1 MEKVT
6 QLITRLQQICTTL
19 GETAMSQN
27 AVLWNKLSTIVVVGG
42 QSSGKSSVLEAVV
55 GRDFLPRGTGIVTRR
70 PLVLQLVKEDDPNA
84 QEWGVFGHNPD
95 KRWFNFEEIRGEIE
109 VETERHLQKHGNG
122 RVVSPDPI
130 YLTVH
135 SPHVP
140 NLTMVD
146 MPGLTKVP
154 IDGQPASI
162 VQELEDMARMYV
174 KGENA
179 IILAVTPANA
189 DLATSDALR
198 MAREVDPTGERTIG
212 VLTKVDIMDRGTD
225 CRDVLMGRSLR
236 LRHGWVAVVN
246 RGQADINSKVSMK
259 EARAREREFFSSTP
273 AYADL
278 TNIGTGYLADKLSNH
293 LINEIMKNL
302 PSISQYIDQNI
313 SRLEKELKAL
323 GGDLNYGR
331 GSMLHLILTLCHKL
345 EKAFAKLVDGGR
357 DGGERILDVFE
368 IKLKD
373 AIQKLPFQK
382 ILTLKN
388 VQNVV
393 NEADGYQPH
402 IIAPENG
409 YRRLIE
415 DGLALLR
422 DPAFQAI
429 EQVHQ
434 ILKNIVT
441 MAINHPDCRDLAR
454 FFNLKAEMVANAAGT
469 LDKLRKEADLMVRT
483 LVDMEASYLSASFFR
498 EIVAAESYAYDPSR
512 PKPAFVTLNGELL
525 FEKRYDTLPPSDA
538 HLQRIAD
545 HVSAYLQIVRSQ
557 LLATVP
563 KAIVHCMVM
572 PSKES
577 LLAEFQED
585 VAGKEEPQLRRLI
598 NESEEIAEQR
608 DGIKKRLTL
617 LLRAAKEIAAFM

>member
-1 MEKVT
+1 
-6 QLITRLQQICTTL
+6 
-19 GETAMSQN
+19 MSDGN
-27 AVLWNKLSTIVVVGG
+27 LLWNKLSTIVVIGG

-70 PLVLQLVKEDDPNA
+70 PLVLQLVKIDKNE
-84 QEWGVFGHNPD
+84 EWGEFPHAPD
-95 KRWFNFEEIRGEIE
+95 KKFYNFDEVRDEISEE
-109 VETERHLQKHGNG
+109 TDRHLKRFSN
-122 RVVSPDPI
+122 RVVSGDPI
-130 YLTVH
+130 YLTVY
-135 SPHVP
+135 SPNVP
-140 NLTMVD
+140 NLSLVD

-162 VQELEDMARMYV
+162 VQELEDMARQYI

-198 MAREVDPTGERTIG
+198 MAREVDPSGERTIG

-225 CRDVLMGRSLR
+225 CRDVLLGKSLK

-246 RGQADINSKVSMK
+246 RGQADINNKVTMQMT
-259 EARAREREFFSSTP
+259 RQREDDFFNSVG

-278 TNIGTGYLADKLSNH
+278 PNRGTNYLTEKLSTH
-293 LINEIMKNL
+293 LVNEIMRNL
-302 PSISQYIDQNI
+302 PSISQYIDTNI
-313 SRLEKELKAL
+313 ARLEKELKSM
-323 GGDLNYGR
+323 GGDVKVGR
-331 GSMLHLILTLCHKL
+331 GSMMHLVLTLCHKL
-345 EKAFAKLVDGGR
+345 ERAYCKTVDGGR

-415 DGLALLR
+415 DGLSLLR

-434 ILKNIVT
+434 ILKQIVA
-441 MAINHPDCRDLAR
+441 MAVNHPDCRDLLR
-454 FFNLKAEMVANAAGT
+454 FFNLKAEILANSSAT
-469 LDKLRKEADLMVRT
+469 LEKLRKDADMMVRT

-512 PKPAFVTLNGELL
+512 PKPAFVTLTGELL
-525 FEKRYDTLPPSDA
+525 FERRYDTLPPNDA

-563 KAIVHCMVM
+563 KAIVHCMIL
-572 PSKES
+572 PSKEN
-577 LLAEFQED
+577 LLAEFQEE

-598 NESEEIAEQR
+598 NESEEIAGQR
-608 DGIKKRLTL
+608 EGIKKRLVL
-617 LLRAAKEIAAFM
+617 LQRAAKEIAAFM

>member
-1 MEKVT
+1 MERVVGLVNK
-6 QLITRLQQICTTL
+6 LQQICSSL
-19 GETAMSQN
+19 GETALSEN
-27 AVLWNKLSTIVVVGG
+27 AVLWNKLTTIVVVGG

-70 PLVLQLVKEDDPNA
+70 PLVLQLVKVDDPNA
-84 QEWGVFGHNPD
+84 IDYGEFTHTGT
-95 KRWFNFEEIRGEIE
+95 KRWTDFEAIRGEIE
-109 VETERHLQKHGNG
+109 EETDRHIKKLGGK
-122 RVVSPDPI
+122 VVSPDPI
-130 YLTVH
+130 YLTVY
-135 SPHVP
+135 SKNVP

-154 IDGQPASI
+154 IDGQPPSI
-162 VQELEDMARMYV
+162 VQDLDDMARQYI
-174 KGENA
+174 KSESA

-198 MAREVDPTGERTIG
+198 MAREVDPSGERTIG
-212 VLTKVDIMDRGTD
+212 VLTKIDIMDRGTD
-225 CRDVLMGRSLR
+225 CRDVLLGKTLK

-259 EARAREREFFSSTP
+259 DARAREKEFFHSQP

-278 TNIGTGYLADKLSNH
+278 SNTGTTYLAEKLSTH

-302 PSISQYIDQNI
+302 PSISSYIDQNI
-313 SRLEKELKAL
+313 VKLEKDLKAL

-331 GSMLHLILTLCHKL
+331 GSMLHLILKLCRKV
-345 EKAFAKLVDGGR
+345 EEAFEGIVDGGR
-357 DGGERILDVFE
+357 DGGERILDIFE
-368 IKLKD
+368 LKLKE

-388 VQNVV
+388 VQMVV

-415 DGLALLR
+415 TGLELLR
-422 DPAFQAI
+422 DPAFMAI

-434 ILKNIVT
+434 IMKQIVT
-441 MAINHPDCRDLAR
+441 MAINTPECSDLAR
-454 FFNLKAEMVANAAGT
+454 FFNLKAEIINNAGVT
-469 LDKLRKEADLMVRT
+469 LDKLRKETDQMVRT

-525 FEKRYDTLPPSDA
+525 FEKRYDQLPPNDA

-563 KAIVHCMVM
+563 KAVVHCMVV
-572 PSKES
+572 PAKDG
-577 LLAEFQED
+577 LLEEFQAE
-585 VAGKEEPQLRRLI
+585 VAGKDEQQLRRLI
-598 NESEEIAEQR
+598 NESEEIAEKR
-608 DGIKKRLTL
+608 DDIKKRLTL
-617 LLRAAKEIAAFM
+617 LQRAAREIATFM

>member
-1 MEKVT
+1 MERVT
-6 QLITRLQQICTTL
+6 QLVTRLQHICTSL
-19 GETAMSQN
+19 GETAMSDGN
-27 AVLWNKLSTIVVVGG
+27 LLWNKLSTIVVIGG

-70 PLVLQLVKEDDPNA
+70 PLVLQLVKIDKDE
-84 QEWGVFGHNPD
+84 EWGEFPHAPD
-95 KRWFNFEEIRGEIE
+95 KKFYNFDEVRDEISEE
-109 VETERHLQKHGNG
+109 TDRHLKKYSN
-122 RVVSPDPI
+122 RVVSGDPI
-130 YLTVH
+130 YLTVY
-135 SPHVP
+135 SPNVP
-140 NLTMVD
+140 NLSLVD

-162 VQELEDMARMYV
+162 VQELEDMARQYI

-198 MAREVDPTGERTIG
+198 MAREVDPSGERTIG

-225 CRDVLMGRSLR
+225 CRDVLLGKSLK

-246 RGQADINSKVSMK
+246 RGQADINNKVTMQMT
-259 EARAREREFFSSTP
+259 RQREDDFFNSVS

-278 TNIGTGYLADKLSNH
+278 PNRGTNFLTEKLSTH
-293 LINEIMKNL
+293 LVNEIMRNL
-302 PSISQYIDQNI
+302 PSISQYIDT
-313 SRLEKELKAL
+313 K
-323 GGDLNYGR
+323 
-331 GSMLHLILTLCHKL
+331 
-345 EKAFAKLVDGGR
+345 
-357 DGGERILDVFE
+357 
-368 IKLKD
+368 
-373 AIQKLPFQK
+373 
-382 ILTLKN
+382 
-388 VQNVV
+388 
-393 NEADGYQPH
+393 
-402 IIAPENG
+402 
-409 YRRLIE
+409 RLIE
-415 DGLALLR
+415 DGLSLLR

-434 ILKNIVT
+434 ILKQIVA
-441 MAINHPDCRDLAR
+441 MAVNHPDCRDLLR
-454 FFNLKAEMVANAAGT
+454 FFNLKAEILANSSTT
-469 LDKLRKEADLMVRT
+469 LERLRKDADMMVRT

-512 PKPAFVTLNGELL
+512 PKPAFVTLTGELL
-525 FEKRYDTLPPSDA
+525 FERRYDTLPPNDA

-563 KAIVHCMVM
+563 KAIVHCMIL

-577 LLAEFQED
+577 LLSEFQEE

-598 NESEEIAEQR
+598 NESEEIAGQR
-608 DGIKKRLTL
+608 EGIKKRLVL
-617 LLRAAKEIAAFM
+617 LQRAAKEISAFM

>member
-1 MEKVT
+1 MQKVT
-6 QLITRLQQICTTL
+6 QLVTRLQQICTTL
-19 GETAMSQN
+19 GETAMSEN

-70 PLVLQLVKEDDPNA
+70 PLVLQLVKLDDPGA
-84 QEWGVFGHNPD
+84 AEYGEFGHSAG
-95 KRWFNFEEIRGEIE
+95 KKYYNFEEIRLEIE
-109 VETERHLQKHGNG
+109 AETDRLLSKLNG
-122 RVVSPDPI
+122 RVVSPNPI
-130 YLTVH
+130 YLTVF
-135 SPHVP
+135 SPNVP

-162 VQELEDMARMYV
+162 VQELDEMARQYI

-198 MAREVDPTGERTIG
+198 MARDVDPGGERTIG

-225 CRDVLMGRSLR
+225 CRDVLLGRTLK

-246 RGQADINSKVSMK
+246 RGQADLNSKVSMK
-259 EARAREREFFSSTP
+259 EARGREKEFFTSSQ

-278 TNIGTGYLADKLSNH
+278 KNTGTGFLAEKLSQH
-293 LINEIMKNL
+293 LINEIMRNL

-313 SRLEKELKAL
+313 LRLEKELKAL
-323 GGDLNYGR
+323 GGDIKYGR

-345 EKAFAKLVDGGR
+345 EKAYTKVVDGGQ

-368 IKLKD
+368 IKLKE

-382 ILTLKN
+382 ILQLKN

-415 DGLALLR
+415 DGLSLLR
-422 DPAFQAI
+422 EPAFQAI

-434 ILKNIVT
+434 ILKHIVT
-441 MAINHPDCRDLAR
+441 IAINQPACTDLQR
-454 FFNLKAEMVANAAGT
+454 FFNLKAEVVAHAAAT
-469 LDKLRKEADLMVRT
+469 LDKLRKDADQMVRT

-498 EIVAAESYAYDPSR
+498 EIVAAEASAYDPTR

-525 FEKRYDTLPPSDA
+525 FEKRYDTLPTNDA

-557 LLATVP
+557 LLATIP
-563 KAIVHCMVM
+563 KAIVHCMVV
-572 PSKES
+572 PSKEC
-577 LLAEFQED
+577 LLADFQED

-608 DGIKKRLTL
+608 EEIRKRLTL
-617 LLRAAKEIAAFM
+617 LTRAAQEIAAFM